1 MKRILAMILAGGR
14 VDELK
19 VLTLNRPKSTVP
31 YGGMYRIIDF
41 PLSNLMHSGIEKVGV
56 LSQYHSAS
64 LVRHIGIGSSWD
76 MVGRDRG
83 AMVLPPFKSEQNSD
97 WYRGTAD
104 AVFQNIDF
112 IDEFQPDLVL
122 VLSGDHVYHMN
133 YQALIDYHLTK
144 QADVTAV
151 FKEVPIHSA
160 HRFGLAT
167 IDKED
172 GMTGGRITAYH
183 EKPANPKSTWA
194 SLTIYLFN
202 TNLLK
207 KILLELIQSSES
219 FEFGHDILPR
229 MVKSY
234 RTYGYKFYGYWA
246 YSRTIKEF
254 WQANMD
260 LLSDHS
266 PVDLKQWEVRT
277 NLDHRNLRDRTP
289 TIISDSAEIHNSIIY
304 TGCVVKGQVSDSVI
318 FPGVIIEEGAKITKS
333 IIMFDS
339 SIKKNCVI
347 DRSILDADIIVNEN
361 CQIGCAVE
369 DSEYPGKHDADEI
382 TIIGQSTIIPQ
393 GRVIGKNCIIN
404 PFMKADQFKDNIVLS
419 GKQ

>member
-1 MKRILAMILAGGR
+1 MILAGGR

-76 MVGRDRG
+76 MIGRDRG
-83 AMVLPPFKSEQNSD
+83 AMVLPPFKSENNSN

-104 AVFQNIDF
+104 AVYQNIDF
-112 IDEFQPDLVL
+112 IDEFNPDLVL

-133 YQALIDYHLTK
+133 YQPLIDYHLSK

-151 FKEVPIHSA
+151 FKEVPIQSA

-167 IDKED
+167 IDNED
-172 GMTGGRITAYH
+172 NETGGRITAYH
-183 EKPANPKSTWA
+183 EKPGNPKSAWA

-219 FEFGHDILPR
+219 FEFGQDILPR

-234 RTYGYKFYGYWA
+234 RAYGYKFYGYWA

-254 WQANMD
+254 WGANMD
-260 LLSDHS
+260 LLSDRS

-277 NLDHRNLRDRTP
+277 NLDHRNLRDRSP
-289 TIISDSAEIHNSIIY
+289 TIISDSAQIRNSIIH
-304 TGCVVKGQVSDSVI
+304 TGCVVKGHVSDSVI
-318 FPGVIIEEGAKITKS
+318 FPGVIIEGGAIITNS
-333 IIMFDS
+333 VIMFDS
-339 SIKKNCVI
+339 HIQKNCVI
-347 DRSILDADIIVNEN
+347 DRSILDTDIIVNEN
-361 CQIGCAVE
+361 CQIGCAVT
-369 DSEYPGKHDADEI
+369 DSELPAKHEDDAI
-382 TIIGQSTIIPQ
+382 TVIGQSTVIPQ
-393 GRVIGKNCIIN
+393 GRIIGKNCIID
-404 PFMKADQFKDNIVLS
+404 PFMKADQFTNDLILP
-419 GKQ
+419 GKK

>member
-347 DRSILDADIIVNEN
+347 DRSILDTDIIVNEN

-382 TIIGQSTIIPQ
+382 TVIGQSTIIPQ

>member
-76 MVGRDRG
+76 MIGRDRG
-83 AMVLPPFKSEQNSD
+83 AMVLPPFKSEENSN

-104 AVFQNIDF
+104 AVYQNIDF
-112 IDEFQPDLVL
+112 IDEFKPDLVL

-133 YQALIDYHLTK
+133 YQALIDYHLSK

-151 FKEVPIHSA
+151 FKKVPIQTA
-160 HRFGLAT
+160 HRFGLAA
-167 IDKED
+167 IDNED
-172 GMTGGRITAYH
+172 NETGGKITAYH
-183 EKPANPKSTWA
+183 EKPGNPKSTWA

-219 FEFGHDILPR
+219 YEFGHDILPR

-234 RTYGYKFYGYWA
+234 RAYGYKFYGYWA

-260 LLSDHS
+260 LLSDRS

-277 NLDHRNLRDRTP
+277 NLDHRNLRDRAP
-289 TIISDSAEIHNSIIY
+289 TIISDSAQIHNSLIH

-339 SIKKNCVI
+339 TIQKNCVI
-347 DRSILDADIIVNEN
+347 DRSILDTDIIVNEN
-361 CQIGCAVE
+361 CQIGCTVK
-369 DSEYPGKHDADEI
+369 DSEYHGEHDDDEL
-382 TIIGQSTIIPQ
+382 TVIGQSTIIPQ
-393 GRVIGKNCIIN
+393 GRIIGKNCIID
-404 PFMKADQFKDNIVLS
+404 PFMKADQFENDIILP